1 MVWKE
6 GGAVVGEKSSSSR
19 GTYMVVLDGSFEQ
32 EKKLNCE
39 DEVGCQVMRKL
50 EG

>member
-32 EKKLNCE
+32 EKKSI
-39 DEVGCQVMRKL
+39 VRTKYGVR
-50 EG
+50 